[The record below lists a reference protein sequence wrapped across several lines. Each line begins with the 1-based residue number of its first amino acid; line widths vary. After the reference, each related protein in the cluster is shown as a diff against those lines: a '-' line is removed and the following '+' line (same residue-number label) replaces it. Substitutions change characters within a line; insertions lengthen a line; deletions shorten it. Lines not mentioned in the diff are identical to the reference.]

1 MLFIKNTIRYFRK
14 RTKKFIVLTK
24 HFYQRLFIN
33 DVVAFEEQM
42 QERIIG
48 ILSILAVLSGLLA
61 FGFLAKYM
69 LIPDTGQSWIEK
81 LGMIT
86 FAMLIMGLIA
96 VLEWDVI
103 ILDSRDYAN
112 LNLLPIKTGSLLT
125 AKFTSLFLFVGIFAL
140 SINSISTLC
149 FIGFLPQWQS
159 SSLFYYIQFG
169 LAHITSMFLAM
180 FFAFYINVV
189 IIGIL
194 MAVLGSRIFNRISAY
209 IRSVLL
215 ILHVFAF
222 SFYMKLLFSGVAE
235 FKPLTQIEDIDLFLR
250 KLSVYFPPMWFTDLY
265 ESLLGNMNL
274 SFHGSLYYALIG
286 LILMVGIFYLTTG
299 IGYRRYLQK
308 SGTSDGKKA
317 HLNKLKI
324 ISNKAFNKTLLRNNI
339 QRAVFYFYRNTLK
352 TSILHRMQLASFIAV
367 GVGIVSFQIVI
378 QDIIKKGSI
387 NESKALISIPLTISF
402 FLLLGLRENVNIPIS
417 LDANWIFQLT
427 EKKYV
432 KHYFSGL
439 RKGII
444 VLNVLPLFILLFIFY
459 VFLLGWVSAAY
470 HCLFGFF
477 ITVLVMELFFL
488 RYNKIPFA
496 CSYLPGKE
504 KIQLFWIFYIFL
516 FVSYLKVTSWI
527 ELKLL
532 QAPSNFFIFYAVIIL
547 FLICIRVYQHLFF
560 YRKISIKYK
569 EEVEP
574 ILISLGI

>member
-1 MLFIKNTIRYFRK
+1 MLFIKNAQRYFRK

-24 HFYQRLFIN
+24 HFYQRLFLN

-48 ILSILAVLSGLLA
+48 ILVILGVFSGLLA
-61 FGFLAKYM
+61 YGFLNKYG
-69 LIPDTGQSWIEK
+69 LSPDIGRSWIEK
-81 LGMIT
+81 LGFIT
-86 FAMLIMGLIA
+86 YCMLIMGFIS

-112 LNLLPIKTGSLLT
+112 LSSLPIKTGSLLT
-125 AKFTSLFLFVGIFAL
+125 AKFTSLSLFVGLFAL
-140 SINSISTLC
+140 SMSSISTLC
-149 FIGFLPQWQS
+149 FISFLPRWQS
-159 SSLFYYIQFG
+159 SGFLYIFRFA
-169 LAHITSMFLAM
+169 LVHITTMFLAI
-180 FFAFYINVV
+180 FFAFFINVV

-194 MAVLGSRIFNRISAY
+194 MAVLGSRIFNRFSAY

-215 ILHVFAF
+215 IIHVFAF
-222 SFYMKLLFSGVAE
+222 FFYMRLLVSGASDIN
-235 FKPLTQIEDIDLFLR
+235 PLTKITDTDLFLK

-274 SFHGSLYYALIG
+274 SFHGTLYYALIG

-299 IGYRRYLQK
+299 IGYRRYLQR

-324 ISNKAFNKTLLRNNI
+324 ISNKVLNKTLLRNNI

-352 TSILHRMQLASFIAV
+352 TSILHRMRLASYIAV

-378 QDIIKKGSI
+378 QGITKKTSLSE
-387 NESKALISIPLTISF
+387 NTALISIPLTLSF
-402 FLLLGLRENVNIPIS
+402 FLLLGLREIVNIPNS
-417 LDANWIFQLT
+417 LNANWIFQLT
-427 EKKYV
+427 EKKYL

-439 RKGII
+439 RKG
-444 VLNVLPLFILLFIFY
+444 VVALNILPLFILLFIFY
-459 VFLLGWVSAAY
+459 VFFLGWITAAY
-470 HCLFGFF
+470 HCLFGFL

-504 KIQLFWIFYIFL
+504 KIQLFWIFYLLL
-516 FVSYLKVTSWI
+516 FIAYLKITSWI
-527 ELKLL
+527 ELMLL
-532 QAPSNFFIFYAVIIL
+532 QAPSNFFIFYSVIIFL
-547 FLICIRVYQHLFF
+547 LICIRMYKHLFF
-560 YRKISIKYK
+560 YRKISIKYQ

-574 ILISLGI
+574 VLISLGI